1 VRHAELVLVRS
12 RRSPFAV
19 ATTDCCHNSAN
30 ICLQPQKD
38 FDLFAVRFPMITW
51 PDDRHPFSGVAL
63 ASCQIGLARP
73 RRAARCRSSA
83 ASPPRFS
90 CIDKPQADATACVVS
105 GKAPRGRGNPRT
117 KLSKCTNRRSWMGV
131 HSSFLQNS
139 ASIARL
145 MIMRCRPQC
154 SSNTATSSTIYSAG
168 AALPKP

>member
-1 VRHAELVLVRS
+1 MLKIS
-12 RRSPFAV
+12 S
-19 ATTDCCHNSAN
+19 
-30 ICLQPQKD
+30 QKCKVI
-38 FDLFAVRFPMITW
+38 FAVRFPMITW
-51 PDDRHPFSGVAL
+51 PDDRPPISGIAL
-63 ASCQIGLARP
+63 ASCQIRLVLARASP
-73 RRAARCRSSA
+73 PVEQLDRCRSSA

-90 CIDKPQADATACVVS
+90 GIDKPQADATACVVS

-117 KLSKCTNRRSWMGV
+117 KHSKCTNRRRSMGV

-139 ASIARL
+139 TSIARL